1 MRKQKKVYTIQDA
14 EDFGLFFNCLTRRY
28 LWDYDEELLDL
39 IQRIMDR
46 YLPYFSARTL
56 ICSIRDF
63 AEGKD
68 GVFCMCQ
75 QEKPK
80 DQEERYFQALMQM
93 VKRYLSMKLSGS
105 TDTHWNAL
113 QIRALASEGYFT
125 EDYRQ
130 REKWMFPSKDA
141 FVKWVYE
148 NHLDENDGIY
158 LWEGDQLPIT
168 ADFLPDFYILCQ
180 ACVQYS
186 YGRMSYMPYAC
197 RTFIWDN
204 IALFSDEGIKRIAD
218 EIDFRLKE
226 ISMDYSYADKEETE
240 AWTVFSAKLRRE
252 LLPGESNRPNLVM
265 ISDKSNI
272 RG

>member
-1 MRKQKKVYTIQDA
+1 MRKQKKAYTVQDA

-46 YLPYFSARTL
+46 FLPFFSVRTL
-56 ICSIRDF
+56 ICSIRDL

-75 QEKPK
+75 KEKPK
-80 DQEERYFQALMQM
+80 DQEERYLLALMQM
-93 VKRYLSMKLSGS
+93 VKRYLSMKLRGG
-105 TDTHWNAL
+105 TDTNLNLL
-113 QIRALASEGYFT
+113 QIRELASEGYFT

-130 REKWMFPSKDA
+130 KEKWMFPSKDA

-148 NHLDENDGIY
+148 NHLDENDGIPV
-158 LWEGDQLPIT
+158 WEGDQLPIN
-168 ADFLPDFYILCQ
+168 ADFLPEFYALCR

-204 IALFSDEGIKRIAD
+204 IALFSDEGIKQIAD

-226 ISMDYSYADKEETE
+226 SPVDDSFADKEETE
-240 AWTVFSAKLRRE
+240 AWTAFSVKLRRE
-252 LLPGESNRPNLVM
+252 LLSGESNRPNFGL
-265 ISDKSNI
+265 IPDKSNI